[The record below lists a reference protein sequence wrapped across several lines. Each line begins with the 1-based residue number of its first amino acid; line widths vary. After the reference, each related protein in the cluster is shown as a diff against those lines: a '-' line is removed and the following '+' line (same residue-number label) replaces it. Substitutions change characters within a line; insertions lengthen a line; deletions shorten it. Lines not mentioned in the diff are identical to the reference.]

1 MGSELISG
9 LDQDVAAPE
18 TDEPGGFEALTT
30 ATIPVKVFRLAD
42 CAVREELPP
51 MDSQPSLATA
61 TKPVTMRYSVLNKSQ
76 QS

>member
-30 ATIPVKVFRLAD
+30 ATIPVKFFSEAD
-42 CAVREELPP
+42 
-51 MDSQPSLATA
+51 
-61 TKPVTMRYSVLNKSQ
+61 
-76 QS
+76 

>member
-30 ATIPVKVFRLAD
+30 ATIPVKGFRLAD
-42 CAVREELPP
+42 
-51 MDSQPSLATA
+51 
-61 TKPVTMRYSVLNKSQ
+61 
-76 QS
+76 